1 MAAPLVSVVVRA
13 FKPNEW
19 IFEAVDSVIKQT
31 YRGSVEVVVCYDEAS
46 NTPHIL
52 DKLRE
57 LASQTPADR
66 TVRVVE
72 HEPMGPAH
80 AFFECGLRRSRGDYV
95 MFLDYDNVMPSDYIE
110 RVLSHA
116 EGDKCLCTNPMKM
129 DKNGRLLNTRL
140 VRVPK
145 KISVEELA
153 RGNFCDTNG
162 IVLPRKAVDTI
173 LKMYDDKLK
182 RLRHLNYLLFDD
194 YLCALIC
201 AKLFGIKYIDD
212 AYVYY
217 RVHEEQTVHVTRSD
231 YVIKINQNNLKSI
244 VTIYELLILLGD
256 RLTRTEKA
264 NISASIIRRVFYTIS
279 KTIGKKYI
287 IIGIVLAFFKYK
299 VLRIIQY
306 IYKILIQYL
315 Y

>member
-19 IFEAVDSVIKQT
+19 IFEAVDSVIRQT
-31 YRGSVEVVVCYDEAS
+31 YRGPVEVIVCYDKAS
-46 NTPHIL
+46 NTPRIL

-57 LASQTPADR
+57 LASQTPANR
-66 TVRVVE
+66 AVRVVE

-80 AFFECGLRRSRGDYV
+80 AFFECGLRQSRGDYV
-95 MFLDYDNVMPSDYIE
+95 MFLDYDNVMPSDYVE

-129 DKNGRLLNTRL
+129 DKEGRLLNTR
-140 VRVPK
+140 VMRVPK

-153 RGNFCDTNG
+153 WGNFCDTNG

-182 RLRHLNYLLFDD
+182 RLRLLNYLLVDD

-201 AKLFGIKYIDD
+201 AKLFGIKYIED

-217 RVHEEQTVHVTRSD
+217 RVHEEQLGHVMRPD
-231 YVIKINQNNLKSI
+231 DVVKANQIRLRDI
-244 VTIYELLILLGD
+244 VTLYELLVMLGD
-256 RLTRTEKA
+256 KFTSAEKA
-264 NISASIIRRVFYTIS
+264 NISASIIGRVINLIS
-279 KTIGKKYI
+279 KTIGVKYI
-287 IIGIVLAFFKYK
+287 IMGIALVLY
-299 VLRIIQY
+299 RY
-306 IYKILIQYL
+306 IKSI
-315 Y
+315 